1 MNWTK
6 KITAAACAALMVAG
20 LAGCNTGADTNWIA
34 KIGDETIPAGVYLG
48 IMMDQYYTQTVK
60 LTKDGAE
67 MPKKPLDAMV
77 EGTKVSELMREG
89 ARKDL
94 DQFLA
99 SEAKFAEMGLSI
111 DAEKQLMIE
120 QEIGMY
126 WGYLQAAYQENGILE
141 QSYQRLEMNRYKK
154 DELFTKIYGEGG
166 SEEVPMSEIS
176 EKFMKDYAKVMVIPL
191 RFSDSEDAAE
201 KESADKTTREAIEKY
216 KKMVE
221 DGQDMEDVVFEA
233 RKATAEDPAAL
244 TQPEKGT
251 SFTFVN
257 RDQPTYED
265 NVMEAIFAAEIGKP
279 FSVETEDSAYL
290 FVRYAADEKAE
301 DVENFRTS
309 IAFQLRKDAFDAKLN
324 EWASELASNVTINEA
339 AIKRYTPDKIK
350 V

>member
-6 KITAAACAALMVAG
+6 KITAAACATLMVAG

-34 KIGDETIPAGVYLG
+34 KIGDRTIPAGVYLG
-48 IMMDQYYTQTVK
+48 MMMDQYYTQSTK

-77 EGTKVSELMREG
+77 DGVKVSDLMTQG

-94 DQFLA
+94 DLFLA
-99 SEAKFAEMGLSI
+99 SEAKFDEMGLSVE
-111 DAEKQLMIE
+111 AEKQALIE
-120 QEIGMY
+120 QEIASY
-126 WGYLQAAYQENGILE
+126 WTYLQGAYQENGVSE
-141 QSYQRLEMNRYKK
+141 QSYTMLEMNRYKK

-176 EKFMKDYAKVMVIPL
+176 EKFAKDYAKLLVIPL

-233 RKATAEDPAAL
+233 RKETAEDPATL

-279 FSVETEDSAYL
+279 FTVETEGSAYL
-290 FVRYAADEKAE
+290 FMRYASDEKAE
-301 DVENFRTS
+301 DVEKFRTS
-309 IAFQLRKDAFDAKLN
+309 IAFQLRKDAFDEKLVQ
-324 EWASELASNVTINEA
+324 WASELSATVNDA
-339 AIKRYTPDKIK
+339 AIKRYTPSKIK